1 MGLLLAVSL
10 ESSDM
15 WLQTI
20 GLTLLFFVISTG
32 FGLFILVLA
41 SPRLIE
47 ASGLSRL
54 ELLIFGFTIGAPGSG
69 TFLQLLCLVQR
80 DLKIDLAVLS
90 LISLIG
96 LFTTRSLWR
105 VRRPDLR
112 EIAIWIAIVI
122 PLATMT
128 WWSSFGAFS
137 SFPFTDIGADA
148 HWMKIAQEFSDTG
161 VLNPYA
167 GQTYSDLRAAV
178 AGLLSGTLGLDLLQ
192 FHWAYR
198 YLSILCL
205 GLFFYAAAN
214 RLFLDSGRKWFFVL
228 FAVSTNTLGILTN
241 GSLAIASSFVFLA
254 MLVGVAPIAA
264 SGQTLLP
271 STIVPAATALAAV
284 VIAFLLNNNSLLL
297 AVLPA
302 VLLTVNAVGRSS
314 SRGGGTAAS
323 LLITSAWPIA
333 LIFVHRSAYLFVAI
347 VIASWLFYV
356 AVLSAASR
364 PQPRLLKSLW
374 VAGLLLPS
382 ICVLGLLYIAAARAG
397 YAPKV
402 SANSLFSHLT
412 RFLLGR
418 GLNEGDEIML
428 GTGPEVAAIEISRA
442 IGPAFPILIGGLYLW
457 WCAKNRPAR
466 LIQQVAIPGQSA
478 AILRLLWSWI
488 AACTFSLAVLSG
500 FPFLYRILFV
510 VLGLFTVATTELF
523 CQFIWDPA
531 PAPVGRLSRVS
542 FFALALITAL
552 TIGVYAFSWWPDL
565 PYSTYQTILRPMQ
578 IGLLAVAAVC
588 AGLTFSNRRR
598 TQIVGAAVVI
608 SLSVAI
614 DRSAVANLF
623 RVYSYGRP
631 PVGATFISHYSASE
645 LATDRWLHENL
656 PKSIVITDPV
666 TLAMARAVAGVPGL
680 YLFSNLDTVYP
691 PLADNIREAISAIV
705 RPESDSLRTVP
716 RACAIIAPMMDRLNV
731 EARAQMGAASLTEG
745 MLKAVRPGV
754 QLPVVPILP
763 DSGVGKEMAAP
774 RIREETL
781 KRAGET
787 AAARAVQAEA
797 INSAMAALQTPDG
810 TWNLVAII
818 NPRTMQ
824 WLHLGPGGRLS
835 YFPVDRPLDPELLE
849 RFGRGDFPLL
859 YSDGQNAVLLIR
871 CTQPTAY

>member
-1 MGLLLAVSL
+1 
-10 ESSDM
+10 M

-32 FGLFILVLA
+32 FGLFVLMLA

-105 VRRPDLR
+105 VRRHDLR
-112 EIAIWIAIVI
+112 EIAIWSAIVI
-122 PLATMT
+122 PFATMT

-148 HWMKIAQEFSDTG
+148 HWMKIAQEFADTG

-167 GQTYSDLRAAV
+167 GQTYSDLRAAT

-198 YLSILCL
+198 YISILCL
-205 GLFFYAAAN
+205 AVFFYAAAS
-214 RLFLDSGRKWFFVL
+214 RLFPDLGRRWFFVF

-241 GSLAIASSFVFLA
+241 GSLAIASGFVFLA
-254 MLVGVAPIAA
+254 MLVGIAPVAV
-264 SGQTLLP
+264 SSQTLLP
-271 STIVPAATALAAV
+271 SAIAPAAAALSAA
-284 VIAFLLNNNSLLL
+284 VIAFLLNNNTLLL
-297 AVLPA
+297 AVLPGL
-302 VLLTVNAVGRSS
+302 LLTLNAVGRLG
-314 SRGGGTAAS
+314 SRGGRTATS
-323 LLITSAWPIA
+323 LLVTGAWPIA

-356 AVLSAASR
+356 AVSSVASR
-364 PQPRLLKSLW
+364 PGPRLLKGLW
-374 VAGLLLPS
+374 VAGLLLPL
-382 ICVLGLLYIAAARAG
+382 ICVLVLLYIAAARAG

-402 SANSLFSHLT
+402 SANGLFSHLT
-412 RFLLGR
+412 QLLLGR
-418 GLNEGDEIML
+418 GLNAGDEIML
-428 GTGPEVAAIEISRA
+428 GAGPEVAAIEIGRA
-442 IGPAFPILIGGLYLW
+442 IGPSFPILIGGLYLW
-457 WCAKNRPAR
+457 WCAKNPPAR
-466 LIQQVAIPGQSA
+466 LVQQLAIPSQSA

-500 FPFLYRILFV
+500 FPFMYRILFV
-510 VLGLFTVATTELF
+510 VLGLFAIATTELF
-523 CQFIWDPA
+523 CRLLRDPV
-531 PAPVGRLSRVS
+531 PAPVGRLRHIS

-565 PYSTYQTILRPMQ
+565 PYSTYQTMLRPVQ
-578 IGLLAVAAVC
+578 IGLLAVAALC
-588 AGLTFSNRRR
+588 AGLTFSDRRR
-598 TQIVGAAVVI
+598 TQILGAAVVI

-614 DRSAVANLF
+614 DRSAIANLF

-631 PVGATFISHYSASE
+631 PVGATFISHYNASD

-656 PKSIVITDPV
+656 PKSIAITDPV
-666 TLAMARAVAGVPGL
+666 TLAMARAVAGIPGL

-691 PLADNIREAISAIV
+691 PLADSIREAIWAIV
-705 RPESDSLRTVP
+705 RPEPDSFRMVT
-716 RACAIIAPMMDRLNV
+716 RACGIIAPLMAHLNA
-731 EARAQMGAASLTEG
+731 EARAQMGAASLTDG
-745 MLKAVRPGV
+745 IWKSVRAGAEQPT
-754 QLPVVPILP
+754 VPIP
-763 DSGVGKEMAAP
+763 PGAGSG
-774 RIREETL
+774 EEVAEQTIQ
-781 KRAGET
+781 RAMG
-787 AAARAVQAEA
+787 
-797 INSAMAALQTPDG
+797 ALQTPDG

-824 WLHLGPGGRLS
+824 WLHLGTGGRLS
-835 YFPVDRPLDPELLE
+835 YFPVDQQLDAELLE
-849 RFGRGDFPLL
+849 RLGRDDFPLL
-859 YSDGQNAVLLIR
+859 YSDGQNAVVSIR
-871 CTQPTAY
+871 CTPPTAR

>member
-1 MGLLLAVSL
+1 
-10 ESSDM
+10 M
-15 WLQTI
+15 WVQTI

-54 ELLIFGFTIGAPGSG
+54 ELLIFGFTIGAPGLG

-96 LFTTRSLWR
+96 LFATRSLWR
-105 VRRPDLR
+105 VRLQELR
-112 EIAIWIAIVI
+112 EIAIWIAIVV
-122 PLATMT
+122 PLGTIT

-148 HWMKIAQEFSDTG
+148 HWMKIAREFADTG

-167 GQTYSDLRAAV
+167 GQTYSDLRAAA

-205 GLFFYAAAN
+205 GLFFYAAAS
-214 RLFLDSGRKWFFVL
+214 RLFLDSSRKWFFVF

-241 GSLAIASSFVFLA
+241 GSLAVASSFVFLA

-264 SGQTLLP
+264 SGQALLA
-271 STIVPAATALAAV
+271 STIGPAAAVLAAV
-284 VIAFLLNNNSLLL
+284 VVAFLLNNNSLLL

-302 VLLTVNAVGRSS
+302 LLLTLNAVGRLG
-314 SRGGGTAAS
+314 SRGGRTAAS
-323 LLITSAWPIA
+323 FLVTSAWPMA
-333 LIFVHRSAYLFVAI
+333 LIFVHRSAYLFIAI

-356 AVLSAASR
+356 VVFSVASR
-364 PQPRLLKSLW
+364 PKPRLLKSLW

-382 ICVLGLLYIAAARAG
+382 LCVLGLLYIAAARAG

-402 SANSLFSHLT
+402 SANDLFSHLT
-412 RFLLGR
+412 QLLLGR

-428 GTGPEVAAIEISRA
+428 GAGPEVAAIEIGRA
-442 IGPAFPILIGGLYLW
+442 IGPSFPILIGGLYLW
-457 WCAKNRPAR
+457 WCAKNPPTR
-466 LIQQVAIPGQSA
+466 LIQQVAISGQSA

-500 FPFLYRILFV
+500 FPFLYRILFLL
-510 VLGLFTVATTELF
+510 LGLFAIATTELF
-523 CQFIWDPA
+523 CQLLRDPA
-531 PAPVGRLSRVS
+531 PASAGRLRRVS

-565 PYSTYQTILRPMQ
+565 PYSTYQSMLRPMQ
-578 IGLLAVAAVC
+578 IGLLAAAALC
-588 AGLTFSNRRR
+588 AGLTFSDRRR
-598 TQIVGAAVVI
+598 AQILGAAVVI
-608 SLSVAI
+608 GLSVAI
-614 DRSAVANLF
+614 DRSAVLNLF

-631 PVGATFISHYSASE
+631 PVGATFISHYDASE
-645 LATDRWLHENL
+645 LATDHWLHENL

-691 PLADNIREAISAIV
+691 PLADKIRKVISAIV
-705 RPESDSLRTVP
+705 RPEPDSLRTGTG
-716 RACAIIAPMMDRLNV
+716 ACAIIAPMMTSLNA
-731 EARAQMGAASLTEG
+731 EARAQMGTANLTEG
-745 MLKAVRPGV
+745 MLKSVRPGA
-754 QLPVVPILP
+754 QLPIVPIPP
-763 DSGVGKEMAAP
+763 DSGPGKEVATP
-774 RIREETL
+774 PIQEETI
-781 KRAGET
+781 KG
-787 AAARAVQAEA
+787 
-797 INSAMAALQTPDG
+797 AMAALQTPDG

-824 WLHLGPGGRLS
+824 WLHLGAGGRLS
-835 YFPVDRPLDPELLE
+835 YFPVDQPLDPELLE
-849 RFGRGDFPLL
+849 RFGKSDFPLL
-859 YSDGQNAVLLIR
+859 YSDGKNAVILIG
-871 CTQPTAY
+871 CTQPTAR